1 MTSDAMDNDVVTADP
16 EIAVSV
22 NPKSKKSKK
31 KSNKK
36 TATTKAV
43 ETMFRNAYRAQLDIL
58 SLAAT
63 KANIMIS
70 LNGVIVSILMVTGGF
85 IYASNP
91 VFLLPAVVFLITS
104 AISIYYALTAAS
116 PAPAPAHT
124 RVLCCF
130 RDVIKGK
137 AKLRDLKKYVEL
149 PEQRFNTETSNILV
163 FEDFAKLPRD
173 VYLNHMKELIQNPEK
188 IYEKMSDHLYR
199 LGTIADKKYTMLR
212 YSYSVFR
219 WGLLLSIAIFLYLK
233 FNGGKL

>member
-1 MTSDAMDNDVVTADP
+1 
-16 EIAVSV
+16 
-22 NPKSKKSKK
+22 
-31 KSNKK
+31 
-36 TATTKAV
+36 
-43 ETMFRNAYRAQLDIL
+43 
-58 SLAAT
+58 
-63 KANIMIS
+63 
-70 LNGVIVSILMVTGGF
+70 
-85 IYASNP
+85 
-91 VFLLPAVVFLITS
+91 
-104 AISIYYALTAAS
+104 
-116 PAPAPAHT
+116 
-124 RVLCCF
+124 VLCCF

-149 PEQRFNTETSNILV
+149 PEQRFNIETSNILV

-233 FNGGKL
+233 FNGGEL